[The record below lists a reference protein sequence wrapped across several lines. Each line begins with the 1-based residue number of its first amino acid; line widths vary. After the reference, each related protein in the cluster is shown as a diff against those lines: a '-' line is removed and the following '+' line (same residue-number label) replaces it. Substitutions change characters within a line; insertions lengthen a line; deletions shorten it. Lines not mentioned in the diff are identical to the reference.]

1 MNNQI
6 LPIDPSVFTIAT
18 GDGTIIDTGTT
29 LAYLPDEA
37 YVPFVQAVS
46 LFSSSVQ
53 PLCYFTLQERRL
65 INRSTCRFQV
75 LFRSMG
81 EPLHTRVTSALISH
95 LGKVPLM
102 CSIYI

>member
-1 MNNQI
+1 MNLQSIAVNNQI

-53 PLCYFTLQERRL
+53 PYVIILYR
-65 INRSTCRFQV
+65 
-75 LFRSMG
+75 
-81 EPLHTRVTSALISH
+81 
-95 LGKVPLM
+95 K
-102 CSIYI
+102 

>member
-1 MNNQI
+1 MNLQSIAVNNQI

-46 LFSSSVQ
+46 VFFSS
-53 PLCYFTLQERRL
+53 
-65 INRSTCRFQV
+65 
-75 LFRSMG
+75 
-81 EPLHTRVTSALISH
+81 
-95 LGKVPLM
+95 
-102 CSIYI
+102 